1 VSSATPSVLELQ
13 RRLVFSLLRPVARLS
28 RLFRLPLGTLEDLCR
43 LAYFEEL
50 RRGGATPQA
59 EVARIFG
66 RSLRT
71 VGQLEREYRDD
82 FLAPEHE
89 VERTRRL
96 EDALESGPLT
106 AAEAATRLGESAD
119 ELRGV
124 LEGLAAAGRV
134 HRLPDDRFALNH
146 AFASLVRQDLTGRID
161 GLNHQLDV
169 VTAAILTRFF
179 NPSAPMIARTLS
191 FVADPATVEALAQRL
206 AREMR
211 ATCGDAEEAALESG
225 RAHRYGATLALA
237 PMDALDEVQPSPK
250 APESQ
255 KP

>member
-1 VSSATPSVLELQ
+1 MRTPSPTVLELQ
-13 RRLVFSLLRPVARLS
+13 RRLVFSLLRPAARLS

-43 LAYFEEL
+43 LAYFEEV

-71 VGQLEREYRDD
+71 VGQLERASREN

-96 EDALESGPLT
+96 EDALEAGPLT
-106 AAEAATRLGESAD
+106 AAEAAERLGESAD

-134 HRLPDDRFALNH
+134 DRLADGRFALDH
-146 AFASLVRQDLTGRID
+146 TFVSLVRQDLTARID
-161 GLNHQLDV
+161 GLNHQLDA
-169 VTAAILTRFF
+169 VTAALLTRFF
-179 NPSAPMIARTLS
+179 NPSAPTLARTLS
-191 FVADPATVEALAQRL
+191 FVADPATIEALGQRL

-211 ATCGDAEEAALESG
+211 AACGDAEEAALVEG
-225 RAHRYGATLALA
+225 RAEGRVERYAATLALA
-237 PMDALDEVQPSPK
+237 PMAALDETAPK
-250 APESQ
+250 
-255 KP
+255 

>member
-1 VSSATPSVLELQ
+1 MSPKPTTVLELQ

-28 RLFRLPLGTLEDLCR
+28 RLFRLPLSTLEDLCR

-71 VGQLEREYRDD
+71 VGQLEREYRDN
-82 FLAPEHE
+82 FLAPERE

-96 EDALESGPLT
+96 EDALEAGPLT
-106 AAEAATRLGESAD
+106 PADAARALGEPDAAD
-119 ELRGV
+119 EIRGV

-134 HRLPDDRFALNH
+134 ERHADGRFTLNH
-146 AFASLVRQDLTGRID
+146 AFASLVREDLTARID

-179 NPSAPMIARTLS
+179 DERAPMIARTLS
-191 FVADPATVEALAQRL
+191 FVADPAVVEALGQKL
-206 AREMR
+206 AKELR
-211 ATCGDAEEAALESG
+211 AACGDAEDAALENG
-225 RAHRYGATLALA
+225 HPKRYGATLALA
-237 PMDALDEVQPSPK
+237 PMDVLKED
-250 APESQ
+250 
-255 KP
+255 